1 MARTT
6 STDRTVT
13 ERVSSIARRTTR
25 YDLVLAVI
33 PASFVVALLA
43 WATAVV
49 PLTTAAGVASGIGL
63 LAVMDALFF
72 NPPREPTAR
81 PPDRLMVD
89 TR

>member
-1 MARTT
+1 MERTT
-6 STDRTVT
+6 STDRTAADHL
-13 ERVSSIARRTTR
+13 SSIVRRTTR

-33 PASFVVALLA
+33 PASFAVALLG

-72 NPPREPTAR
+72 NPPSEPTAG
-81 PPDRLMVD
+81 PP
-89 TR
+89 TA